1 MKLTDIAAI
10 FSVQSR
16 GRGWV
21 GLAVLGLLLLT
32 AVVIAAQV
40 PSLLRAGSVPTDV
53 DVQPLSGDAMKTR
66 TDGFKKSTA
75 SAADK
80 VIARA
85 PFYPPKPKVAP
96 PPPAPTRYNGPAIIA
111 MVADTVFFADGKR
124 LKAGGPAEDGIT
136 VISTDA
142 PWSAKLKYNGGEF
155 TVNLFERDPVK
166 LNAGLGG
173 STVPPGMAG
182 GAIQK
187 PEPTPPAPA
196 SPPAASPAPASPA
209 AAPAGTPPPG
219 DPPSP
224 PQGDPNN
231 GPNNG
236 PHSEPNNEPSNEPPA
251 GAPGNTPPEPMN
263 PEPASPTSTPTPS
276 PAPGPTNN
284 PTPASPEVPPPGQA
298 PESVRKN

>member
-96 PPPAPTRYNGPAIIA
+96 PPPAPTRYSGPAIIA

-136 VISTDA
+136 VVSTDA

-173 STVPPGMAG
+173 STVPPGMG
-182 GAIQK
+182 GSASAK
-187 PEPTPPAPA
+187 PEPMTPAPAPATAASPASPPA
-196 SPPAASPAPASPA
+196 SPPAAAS
-209 AAPAGTPPPG
+209 PAGTPPP
-219 DPPSP
+219 S
-224 PQGDPNN
+224 DPNHDPSHDPKPDPSS
-231 GPNNG
+231 GP
-236 PHSEPNNEPSNEPPA
+236 STAPPA
-251 GAPGNTPPEPMN
+251 GAPGSPPPEPMN
-263 PEPASPTSTPTPS
+263 P
-276 PAPGPTNN
+276 

-298 PESVRKN
+298 PESGPKH

>member
-1 MKLTDIAAI
+1 MKLADIAAI

-16 GRGWV
+16 GRGWM

-32 AVVIAAQV
+32 AVIIAAQI

-66 TDGFKKSTA
+66 TDGFRKSTA

-96 PPPAPTRYNGPAIIA
+96 PPPATTRYSGPAIIA
-111 MVADTVFFADGKR
+111 MVSDTVFFADGKR

-173 STVPPGMAG
+173 STLPPGMG
-182 GAIQK
+182 GTTSPKTEPTA
-187 PEPTPPAPA
+187 PTPTPPATLPANIPPPANTPPPGITPQPGNTSPPASTPPPPPADPNTSPPA
-196 SPPAASPAPASPA
+196 SPPGNTPTEPATPESTPPATTPASTPSPA
-209 AAPAGTPPPG
+209 TPPPG
-219 DPPSP
+219 QDPDS
-224 PQGDPNN
+224 G
-231 GPNNG
+231 
-236 PHSEPNNEPSNEPPA
+236 
-251 GAPGNTPPEPMN
+251 
-263 PEPASPTSTPTPS
+263 
-276 PAPGPTNN
+276 
-284 PTPASPEVPPPGQA
+284 
-298 PESVRKN
+298 RKH